1 RHVRTGHRRAVV
13 GVGATTRHGGLDTH
27 TRGVDVHGGTVVGER
42 GRGVGLVG
50 GGHGGHTGGTGGR
63 DVVGVL
69 ALVARGDRD
78 EHTGLGQCVHRLVQR
93 LGGGPTQGQVR
104 DRSGLG
110 VLRHP
115 LDTRDDV
122 VVGAGTVV
130 VQHLDP
136 DQVGARG
143 DTVTVG
149 TDGAGHVGAVPL
161 RVPAERGAATEVG
174 VVHVQAGVQDVGSD
188 TAAVGLGG
196 VGVVQWQ
203 ILLVDTV
210 QTPWHEGFGH
220 TDLLDVGDAFL
231 GAQLF
236 HLGLAHVD
244 GVAVDDR
251 FVRVVHL
258 IGGDAQRVGLQRC
271 GVDGVLQDDEPLIG
285 DTFGAGVQRC
295 HLVCA
300 RGGGTTQSK
309 GDGEGACGENAECD
323 LPIRMLRHAYSP
335 YGGIGGC
342 RQSFG
347 RSPHPLVAAHP
358 QLSSTL

>member
-1 RHVRTGHRRAVV
+1 
-13 GVGATTRHGGLDTH
+13 GGQ
-27 TRGVDVHGGTVVGER
+27 
-42 GRGVGLVG
+42 
-50 GGHGGHTGGTGGR
+50 GGHTGGTGGR
-63 DVVGVL
+63 DGVGVL
-69 ALVARGDRD
+69 ALVARGARD
-78 EHTGLGQCVHRLVQR
+78 EHTGLGQCGHRRVPR
-93 LGGGPTQGQVR
+93 HGGGPPAGQAR
-104 DRSGLG
+104 ERSGRG
-110 VLRHP
+110 VRHHR

-122 VVGAGTVV
+122 VVGAGTVG

-161 RVPAERGAATEVG
+161 RVAAVTVVGVPAERGAATEVG

-271 GVDGVLQDDEPLIG
+271 GVD
-285 DTFGAGVQRC
+285 
-295 HLVCA
+295 
-300 RGGGTTQSK
+300 
-309 GDGEGACGENAECD
+309 
-323 LPIRMLRHAYSP
+323 
-335 YGGIGGC
+335 
-342 RQSFG
+342 
-347 RSPHPLVAAHP
+347 
-358 QLSSTL
+358 